1 MAPTG
6 TFHGRGGAKLD
17 PFKFLDPKM
26 PVRRFERAVPGDLLH
41 LDIKKLAKFDQ
52 PDHGVTGDYKV
63 NRRGAGWER
72 AYVRIDDHTRRAYVK
87 VLPNDRGETAATFL
101 AREIEQFQKMGVTV
115 IQVMTDNGSCYRSKV
130 FGKTC
135 ERFNT
140 RHPFTRPYSGKA

>member
-52 PDHGVTGDYKV
+52 PGHGVTGDCKV
-63 NRRGAGWER
+63 NRERRRLGKGVCPYRRSHSTGIRQGAAER
-72 AYVRIDDHTRRAYVK
+72 PR
-87 VLPNDRGETAATFL
+87 
-101 AREIEQFQKMGVTV
+101 
-115 IQVMTDNGSCYRSKV
+115 
-130 FGKTC
+130 
-135 ERFNT
+135 
-140 RHPFTRPYSGKA
+140 